1 MDSMTSSR
9 WAARNEARATSAR
22 ARNTLPSIVTEYT
35 WMETSAENQGPR
47 VVSAT
52 ARARIAT
59 RPKRATKT
67 KFIVAD
73 RRDRPTPPG
82 ALAQARYLIRA
93 GRSCGAGS
101 RHRRQERHHQGGEL
115 RVRDGQLHDPSG
127 PRECENRLQ
136 RNVRIQRDRRGQ
148 THDLVHGQ
156 RHPGRRPELD
166 PALHVPDQRH
176 GPLEGPVP
184 PLQGRR
190 RLERVPGAPPVRA
203 RDVSALVC
211 FTLLRL
217 PPQFGGRSG
226 QPGDLARP
234 GCGRWRPDRADTR
247 PQWGLEGEPPR
258 ASKLRELHGEGADA
272 PGCPDDQDALPTF
285 QLQRT
290 VGSLEGGQS
299 RRRCGPG
306 LQEVEVLGDAP
317 DAARVHC
324 DVFRVEPA
332 FRVRIMACPD
342 RISDVHLSDIGSGRD
357 DNAGAVGARDNRKR
371 GLLSPRPPRPVAYES
386 VPRADAGRMEG
397 DEDLVRAGLGDGEAM
412 GREDGRRAGPID
424 RGGPHR
430 WWDR

>member
-1 MDSMTSSR
+1 MDSINSSR
-9 WAARNEARATSAR
+9 WAARNEARATRAR
-22 ARNTLPSIVTEYT
+22 PRNTLPSIVTEYT

-47 VVSAT
+47 VVTAT
-52 ARARIAT
+52 ARARITT

-247 PQWGLEGEPPR
+247 PQWGLEGEPPPRPAR
-258 ASKLRELHGEGADA
+258 APRIPWDRTRRRTRGIGGSAADA
-272 PGCPDDQDALPTF
+272 APARLRSGRRRGRSCA
-285 QLQRT
+285 
-290 VGSLEGGQS
+290 
-299 RRRCGPG
+299 RRRCIAPARPHPPG
-306 LQEVEVLGDAP
+306 
-317 DAARVHC
+317 RT
-324 DVFRVEPA
+324 
-332 FRVRIMACPD
+332 
-342 RISDVHLSDIGSGRD
+342 
-357 DNAGAVGARDNRKR
+357 
-371 GLLSPRPPRPVAYES
+371 
-386 VPRADAGRMEG
+386 
-397 DEDLVRAGLGDGEAM
+397 
-412 GREDGRRAGPID
+412 
-424 RGGPHR
+424 PHR
-430 WWDR
+430 APPGRAPSTGGCLPGYGDRSPPPPPESRRIRALP